1 MFEVKDT
8 FDLLKG
14 LINILTEYEQIKDDP
29 IDKPKMVSCIF
40 CWPNLLPAYPQLSQ
54 RIFRTKLNKKQG
66 LGEYAMS
73 YSDASET
80 SYLITPPM
88 VCLLHPKI
96 VKLLPLTLRCSLS
109 LWITSKP

>member
-1 MFEVKDT
+1 MFEIKDT

-29 IDKPKMVSCIF
+29 IDKPKMVCHPLTGWTFS
-40 CWPNLLPAYPQLSQ
+40 PLTPSSQ

-66 LGEYAMS
+66 LGEYAMA
-73 YSDASET
+73 YSDTSET

-88 VCLLHPKI
+88 VWSLHQKCRD
-96 VKLLPLTLRCSLS
+96 TFC
-109 LWITSKP
+109 